1 MDCYSIGRENLFCYA
16 SLMSAETVLGVA
28 FHNHLIGCGSHRRCG
43 LAAWL
48 GDNGASRTMQEP
60 INTMARKFGQPA
72 FHYRTLD
79 TTMRVA
85 SEQAR
90 NGCCE
95 GTIVTAEQQTAGRGR
110 HGRNWLS
117 EPGQGLYVS
126 LVLRPACSPA
136 SAPLLT
142 LVAGLGV
149 WEALERTAPVRCDIR
164 WPNDILIGERKC
176 CGILVEMETER
187 QHVSHVVVGIGINLN
202 QTEFPPALRATAT
215 SLRIETGRAWSREA
229 VLQPLL
235 ESLESCYDLYRRGGA
250 HPILEAF
257 QQASS
262 YASGRR
268 VIVESLPTDGSSR
281 LRGVTAGL
289 DSNGLL
295 LLRDDAGTVSPILAG
310 SVRPDPGTIEE
321 HAAGG

>member
-1 MDCYSIGRENLFCYA
+1 
-16 SLMSAETVLGVA
+16 
-28 FHNHLIGCGSHRRCG
+28 
-43 LAAWL
+43 
-48 GDNGASRTMQEP
+48 
-60 INTMARKFGQPA
+60 
-72 FHYRTLD
+72 
-79 TTMRVA
+79 MRVA
-85 SEQAR
+85 SEHAR
-90 NGCCE
+90 KGCRE

-110 HGRNWLS
+110 HGRDWLS

-142 LVAGLGV
+142 LVAGLAAH
-149 WEALERTAPVRCDIR
+149 EALESAAPVHCDIR

-176 CGILVEMETER
+176 CGILVEMETEG
-187 QHVSHVVVGIGINLN
+187 QHVAYVIVGIGINLN
-202 QTEFPPALRATAT
+202 QTEFPPALRETAT
-215 SLRIETGRAWSREA
+215 SLRIATGRAWSRET
-229 VLQPLL
+229 VLRPLL
-235 ESLESCYDLYRRGGA
+235 ESLESCYGLYRQKGA
-250 HPILEAF
+250 RPILEAF

-268 VIVESLPTDGSSR
+268 VIVESLPKDGSSL

-295 LLRDDAGTVSPILAG
+295 LVRNDAGVVVPVLAG
-310 SVRPDPGTIEE
+310 SVRPDPGTIEG